1 MTTITINEKTA
12 KGKTLLDFLEK
23 FGDPK
28 TVKIERKPNTETL
41 KAMADVK
48 AGKVTKA
55 NNVNDL
61 MQKLRS

>member
-23 FGDPK
+23 FGDSK
-28 TVKIERKPNTETL
+28 TIKIERKPNAETL

-48 AGKVTKA
+48 AGKVTKTK
-55 NNVNDL
+55 NVKDL
-61 MQKLRS
+61 MEKLRS